1 MNSISIGKPTD
12 ATRRRRSP
20 GATGT
25 SPRAPRSGAAE
36 KENLNL
42 KKGMLER
49 PFVKDVQE
57 DKHVIFVDANLYRIE
72 RLEVEKP
79 RINKKFCKLIPN
91 IFIRIILEISFV
103 K

>member
-20 GATGT
+20 GATGP
-25 SPRAPRSGAAE
+25 SPASSSPRSGAAE

-42 KKGMLER
+42 KKGVLER

-57 DKHVIFVDANLYRIE
+57 DKRVICVDANIYHIE

-79 RINKKFCKLIPN
+79 RIKEGVWGNLGFPPYMNNKI
-91 IFIRIILEISFV
+91 V
-103 K
+103 